1 MADDFIK
8 STLQANITSFSEK
21 FINQKSETLYKLNC
35 MSLYTNKKWAMEKLY
50 SDFENLHNALCQ
62 VISDPPE
69 LSGKTLFK
77 VTSFNELT
85 ERQNLLQEYLHECC
99 LRKDIISTDAFKD
112 FLDLEKQAPEL
123 LLNRPTLLSEF
134 NKLPLS
140 IQNFIYLED
149 DGIIFLACSDMD
161 MKSRIEAYITNTSLP
176 WESKTTTTHISVGG
190 FFVFKV
196 LYNPD
201 KGFKFEKV
209 YAKSFPEQTTCISW
223 NKISNTIHVGLDS
236 GRMVFY
242 KLNPDSNFSQ
252 FEQYIEFRPH
262 KSKVTGIMYD
272 ADTGYIY
279 SVSGDKKFYITEIAY
294 LSNPSEILE
303 GPCGFTGLYEDIDNH
318 RIFLTNE
325 LGMVLV
331 YLTENF
337 PPLLA
342 NSIQLSSE
350 APINNLEMSLLKSYI
365 FTAMSD
371 GQIIVLDINKPGK
384 EKLIKEISN
393 FGGKMKLTVVKY
405 YREQNQLI
413 TGDEN
418 GRIIVWNLKI
428 GKSIF
433 SWNAHEGPIT
443 QMAFLPQIKLIIS
456 AGKDKYFRTW
466 KLPEKW
472 QNDDIVKFEQSEIK
486 NISDTMAMLKLQKN
500 LSKPEE
506 YNSDED
512 SLNGWD
518 YNDEFDP

>member
-21 FINQKSETLYKLNC
+21 FINQKRETLYKLNC
-35 MSLYTNKKWAMEKLY
+35 ISLYTNKKWSMEKLY
-50 SDFENLHNALCQ
+50 SDFEYLSNALYQ

-69 LSGKTLFK
+69 LSGKSLFN

-85 ERQNLLQEYLHECC
+85 QRQHLLQEYLHECC
-99 LRKDIISTDAFKD
+99 LRKDIISTDAFRE
-112 FLDLEKQAPEL
+112 FLDLDKQAPEL
-123 LLNRPTLLSEF
+123 LLNRPKLLSEF

-161 MKSRIEAYITNTSLP
+161 MKSRIEAYITNTNLP
-176 WESKTTTTHISVGG
+176 WESKTKTHISVGA

-201 KGFKFEKV
+201 KGFKFEKI
-209 YAKSFPEQTTCISW
+209 YAKSFPEQTGCISW
-223 NKISNTIHVGLDS
+223 NRKSNTIHIGLDS
-236 GRMVFY
+236 GKIVFY
-242 KLNPDSNFSQ
+242 KLNPDSNFKQ
-252 FEQYIEFRPH
+252 FEPYIEFKPH
-262 KSKVTGIMYD
+262 KDKVSGIMYD
-272 ADTGYIY
+272 DETGYIY
-279 SVSGDKKFYITEIAY
+279 SVSYDKKFIITEVSY
-294 LSNPSEILE
+294 LNNPSEILE
-303 GPCGFTGLYEDIDNH
+303 GPCGFTGLYEDKENH
-318 RIFLTNE
+318 RIFLTTE
-325 LGMVLV
+325 LGIILV
-331 YLTENF
+331 YLTQNF
-337 PPLLA
+337 PPLLV
-342 NSIQLSSE
+342 NNIQLSSE
-350 APINNLEMSLLKSYI
+350 APITSLEISLLKSYI
-365 FTAMSD
+365 FTSLSN

-393 FGGKMKLTVVKY
+393 FGGNMKLTVVKY

-418 GRIIVWNLKI
+418 GRIIIWNLKI

-443 QMAFLPQIKLIIS
+443 QIVFLPQIKLIIS
-456 AGKDKYFRTW
+456 SGKDKYFRTW
-466 KLPEKW
+466 RLPDKW
-472 QNDDIVKFEQSEIK
+472 QNEDFVKFEQSEIK
-486 NISDTMAMLKLQKN
+486 NISDTIAMIKLQQS
-500 LSKPEE
+500 LAKPED

>member
-8 STLQANITSFSEK
+8 SILQANITSFSEK
-21 FINQKSETLYKLNC
+21 FINQKRETLYLLNC
-35 MSLYTNKKWAMEKLY
+35 LSLYTNKKWSMEKLY

-62 VISDPPE
+62 VISDPPQ
-69 LSGKTLFK
+69 LTGKSLFK

-85 ERQNLLQEYLHECC
+85 SRQYLLQEYLHECC

-112 FLDLEKQAPEL
+112 FLNLDKQAPEL

-149 DGIIFLACSDMD
+149 DGVIFLACSDMD
-161 MKSRIEAYITNTSLP
+161 LKSRIEAYITNTNLP
-176 WESKTTTTHISVGG
+176 WESKSKTHLSVGA

-196 LYNPD
+196 LFNPE
-201 KGFKFEKV
+201 KGFKFEKI
-209 YAKSFPEQTTCISW
+209 YAKSFTEQTGCISW
-223 NKISNTIHVGLDS
+223 NKASNTVHIGLDS
-236 GRMVFY
+236 GKMVFY
-242 KLNPDSNFSQ
+242 KLNPDSNFTQ
-252 FEQYIEFRPH
+252 YEQYIEFKPH
-262 KSKVTGIMYD
+262 KDRVTGIMYD

-279 SVSGDKKFYITEIAY
+279 SVSSDKKFIITEIGY
-294 LSNPSEILE
+294 LNNPSEILE
-303 GPCGFTGLYEDIDNH
+303 GPCGFTGLYEDAQNH

-325 LGMVLV
+325 LGMFFV
-331 YLTENF
+331 YLTQNF
-337 PPLLA
+337 PPLLV
-342 NSIQLSSE
+342 NSLQLSSE
-350 APINNLEMSLLKSYI
+350 SPINNLDISLLKSYI
-365 FTAMSD
+365 FAACSD

-393 FGGKMKLTVVKY
+393 FGGNMKLNVVKY

-418 GRIIVWNLKI
+418 GRIIIWNLKI

-443 QMAFLPQIKLIIS
+443 QMIFMPQIKLIIS

-466 KLPEKW
+466 RLPEKW
-472 QNDDIVKFEQSEIK
+472 QNDDIIKFEQTEIK

-500 LSKPEE
+500 LTKSED

-518 YNDEFDP
+518 YNDEYDP

>member
-1 MADDFIK
+1 MADDYIK
-8 STLQANITSFSEK
+8 SILQANISSFTEK
-21 FINQKSETLYKLNC
+21 FINQKRETLYKLNC
-35 MSLYTNKKWAMEKLY
+35 MSLYTNKKWSMEKLY
-50 SDFENLHNALCQ
+50 SDFEDLYNALSQ

-69 LSGKTLFK
+69 LTGKSVFN
-77 VTSFNELT
+77 VTSFNALT

-149 DGIIFLACSDMD
+149 DGIIFLTCSDMEV
-161 MKSRIEAYITNTSLP
+161 KSRIEAYITNTNLP
-176 WESKTTTTHISVGG
+176 WESKSEIHISVGG

-209 YAKSFPEQTTCISW
+209 YAKSFPEQTGCISW
-223 NKISNTIHVGLDS
+223 NRSSNTIHVGLDN
-236 GRMVFY
+236 GKIVFY
-242 KLNPDSNFSQ
+242 KLNPDSNFTQ
-252 FEQYIEFRPH
+252 YEPYIEFKPH

-272 ADTGYIY
+272 AETGSIY
-279 SVSGDKKFYITEIAY
+279 SVSEDYRFNVTEIGN
-294 LSNPSEILE
+294 LKNQNEILE
-303 GPCGFTGLYEDIDNH
+303 GPCGFTGLYEDMDNH
-318 RIFLTNE
+318 RIFLTDQM
-325 LGMVLV
+325 GMIFV
-331 YLTENF
+331 YLTQEN
-337 PPLLA
+337 PPLLV

-350 APINNLEMSLLKSYI
+350 APIKNLDIYLLKSYI
-365 FTAMSD
+365 FAALSN

-393 FGGKMKLTVVKY
+393 FGGNMKLTVVKY

-418 GRIIVWNLKI
+418 GRIIVWNLKF

-443 QMAFLPQIKLIIS
+443 QMVFLPQIKLIIS

-466 KLPEKW
+466 RLPDQW
-472 QNDDIVKFEQSEIK
+472 QNDDVVKFEQTEIK
-486 NISDTMAMLKLQKN
+486 NISDTMSMLKLQKS
-500 LSKPEE
+500 LSKPED

-518 YNDEFDP
+518 YNDEYDP

>member
-8 STLQANITSFSEK
+8 SMLQANISSFTEK
-21 FINQKSETLYKLNC
+21 FINQKRETLYKLNC
-35 MSLYTNKKWAMEKLY
+35 MSLYTNKRWSMEKLY
-50 SDFENLHNALCQ
+50 SDFEYLQNSLCQ
-62 VISDPPE
+62 VISDPPQ
-69 LSGKTLFK
+69 LSGQSLFN

-85 ERQNLLQEYLHECC
+85 ARQHLLQKYLHECC
-99 LRKDIISTDAFKD
+99 LRKDIISTDAFRD
-112 FLDLEKQAPEL
+112 FLDLDKQAPEL
-123 LLNRPTLLSEF
+123 LLNRPKLLSEF

-149 DGIIFLACSDMD
+149 DGIIFLSGSDMD
-161 MKSRIEAYITNTSLP
+161 IKSRIEAYITNTNLP
-176 WESKTTTTHISVGG
+176 WESKSNTHISVGA

-201 KGFKFEKV
+201 KGFKFEKI
-209 YAKSFPEQTTCISW
+209 YAKSFPEQTGCLSW
-223 NKISNTIHVGLDS
+223 NKASNTIHIGLDS
-236 GRMVFY
+236 GKIVFY
-242 KLNPDSNFSQ
+242 KMNPDSNFTQ
-252 FEQYIEFRPH
+252 FEQYIEFKPH
-262 KSKVTGIMYD
+262 KDRVTGIMYD
-272 ADTGYIY
+272 GDTGYIY
-279 SVSGDKKFYITEIAY
+279 SVSLDKKLYITEVGY

-303 GPCGFTGLYEDIDNH
+303 GPCGFTGLYEDVENH

-325 LGMVLV
+325 MGMIFV
-331 YLTENF
+331 YLTQNF
-337 PPLLA
+337 PPLLI
-342 NSIQLSSE
+342 NNIQLSSE
-350 APINNLEMSLLKSYI
+350 APIRYLEMSLLKSYI
-365 FTAMSD
+365 FTASSD
-371 GQIIVLDINKPGK
+371 GQIIICDLNKPGK

-393 FGGKMKLTVVKY
+393 FGGSMSLTVVKY

-418 GRIIVWNLKI
+418 GRIIIWNLKI

-443 QMAFLPQIKLIIS
+443 QIVFLPQIKLIIS
-456 AGKDKYFRTW
+456 SGKDKYFRTW
-466 KLPEKW
+466 RLPEKW
-472 QNDDIVKFEQSEIK
+472 QNDDVVKFEQTEIK
-486 NISDTMAMLKLQKN
+486 NISDTMAMLKLQKS

>member
-1 MADDFIK
+1 MADDYIK
-8 STLQANITSFSEK
+8 SILQASIPSFTEK
-21 FINQKSETLYKLNC
+21 TINQKRETLYKLNC
-35 MSLYTNKKWAMEKLY
+35 MSLYTNKKWSMEKLY
-50 SDFENLHNALCQ
+50 SDFEDLYNALSQ

-69 LSGKTLFK
+69 LSGKSVFN
-77 VTSFNELT
+77 VTSYNGLT
-85 ERQNLLQEYLHECC
+85 ERQYLLQEYLHECC

-161 MKSRIEAYITNTSLP
+161 MKSRIEAYITNTNLP
-176 WESKTTTTHISVGG
+176 WESKTNTHISVGA
-190 FFVFKV
+190 FFVFRV
-196 LYNPD
+196 LYNPE

-209 YAKSFPEQTTCISW
+209 YAKSFPEQTGCISW
-223 NKISNTIHVGLDS
+223 NRKSNTIHIGLDN
-236 GRMVFY
+236 GKIVFY

-252 FEQYIEFRPH
+252 YEQYIEFKAH
-262 KSKVTGIMYD
+262 KNRVTGIIYD
-272 ADTGYIY
+272 SETGYIY
-279 SVSGDKKFYITEIAY
+279 SVSEDNYFFITEIGN
-294 LSNPSEILE
+294 LKNQNEILE
-303 GPCGFTGLYEDIDNH
+303 GPCGFTGLYEDSDNH

-325 LGMVLV
+325 MGMVFV
-331 YLTENF
+331 YLTQEY
-337 PPLLA
+337 PPLLV

-350 APINNLEMSLLKSYI
+350 APIKNLDINLLKSYI
-365 FTAMSD
+365 FTALSN

-393 FGGKMKLTVVKY
+393 FGGNMKLTVVKY

-443 QMAFLPQIKLIIS
+443 QMVFLPQIKLIIS
-456 AGKDKYFRTW
+456 SGKDKYFRTW

-472 QNDDIVKFEQSEIK
+472 QNDDVIKFEQTEIK
-486 NISDTMAMLKLQKN
+486 NISDTMSMLKLQKN

-518 YNDEFDP
+518 YNDEYDP

>member
-8 STLQANITSFSEK
+8 STLQANITSFTEK
-21 FINQKSETLYKLNC
+21 FINQKRETLYKLNC

-62 VISDPPE
+62 VISEPPE
-69 LSGKTLFK
+69 LSGKSVFN

-85 ERQNLLQEYLHECC
+85 ERQKLLQQYLHECC
-99 LRKDIISTDAFKD
+99 LRKDIISTDAFKE
-112 FLDLEKQAPEL
+112 FLDLDKQAPEL
-123 LLNRPTLLSEF
+123 LLNRPSLLSEF
-134 NKLPLS
+134 NQLPLS

-161 MKSRIEAYITNTSLP
+161 MKSRIEAYITNTNLP
-176 WESKTTTTHISVGG
+176 WESKTNTHISVGA

-209 YAKSFPEQTTCISW
+209 YAKSFPEQTSCISW
-223 NKISNTIHVGLDS
+223 NRISNTIHIGLDS
-236 GRMVFY
+236 GKMIFY
-242 KLNPDSNFSQ
+242 KLNPDSNFTQ
-252 FEQYIEFRPH
+252 FEQYIEFKPH
-262 KSKVTGIMYD
+262 KDKVTGIMYD

-279 SVSGDKKFYITEIAY
+279 SVSADKRFYITEIAY
-294 LSNPSEILE
+294 LSNPSEILD

-318 RIFLTNE
+318 RIFLTND
-325 LGMVLV
+325 LGMVFV
-331 YLTENF
+331 YLTQNF
-337 PPLLA
+337 PPLLV

-350 APINNLEMSLLKSYI
+350 VPINYLEMSLLKSYI
-365 FTAMSD
+365 FTACSD

-393 FGGKMKLTVVKY
+393 FGGNMKLTVVKY

-443 QMAFLPQIKLIIS
+443 QMVFLPQIKLIIS
-456 AGKDKYFRTW
+456 SGKDKYFRTW
-466 KLPEKW
+466 RLPEKW
-472 QNDDIVKFEQSEIK
+472 QNEDIIKFEQTEIK

>member
-8 STLQANITSFSEK
+8 SILQANIASFTEK
-21 FINQKSETLYKLNC
+21 FINQKRETLFKLNC
-35 MSLYTNKKWAMEKLY
+35 MSLYTNKKWSMEKLY
-50 SDFENLHNALCQ
+50 SDFENLSLALSQ

-69 LSGKTLFK
+69 LSGKSLFQ
-77 VTSFNELT
+77 VTSFNGLT
-85 ERQNLLQEYLHECC
+85 ERQYLLQEYLHECC
-99 LRKDIISTDAFKD
+99 LRKDIISTDAFSE

-140 IQNFIYLED
+140 IQDFIYLED
-149 DGIIFLACSDMD
+149 DGIIFLACSDMEL
-161 MKSRIEAYITNTSLP
+161 KSRIEAYITNTNLP
-176 WESKTTTTHISVGG
+176 WESKEQTHISVGA
-190 FFVFKV
+190 FFAFKV

-201 KGFKFEKV
+201 KGFKFEKL
-209 YAKSFPEQTTCISW
+209 YAKSFQEQTGCISW
-223 NKISNTIHVGLDS
+223 NKTSNTIHIGLDS
-236 GRMVFY
+236 GKMVFF
-242 KLNPDSNFSQ
+242 KLNPDSNFTQ
-252 FEQYIEFRPH
+252 YEQYIEFKPH
-262 KSKVTGIMYD
+262 KDRVTGIMYD
-272 ADTGYIY
+272 AGTGYIY
-279 SVSGDKKFYITEIAY
+279 SVGADKKFYITEIGY
-294 LSNPSEILE
+294 LNNPSEILD
-303 GPCGFTGLYEDIDNH
+303 GPCGFTGLYEDMENQ
-318 RIFLTNE
+318 RVFLTNE

-331 YLTENF
+331 YLTQSF
-337 PPLLA
+337 PPLLV

-350 APINNLEMSLLKSYI
+350 APIKSLDMSLLKSYI
-365 FTAMSD
+365 FTACD
-371 GQIIVLDINKPGK
+371 NGQIIVLDINKPGK

-393 FGGKMKLTVVKY
+393 FGGNMRLTVVKY

-418 GRIIVWNLKI
+418 GRIIIWNLKI

-443 QMAFLPQIKLIIS
+443 QMVFMPQIKLIIS

-466 KLPEKW
+466 RLPEKW
-472 QNDDIVKFEQSEIK
+472 QNDDVVKFEQSELK
-486 NISDTMAMLKLQKN
+486 NISDMKAMLKLQKN

>member
-8 STLQANITSFSEK
+8 STLQANIPSFTEK
-21 FINQKSETLYKLNC
+21 FINQKRETLYKLNC
-35 MSLYTNKKWAMEKLY
+35 MSLYTNKKWSMEKLY
-50 SDFENLHNALCQ
+50 SDFENLNNALYQ

-69 LSGKTLFK
+69 LSGKSLFK
-77 VTSFNELT
+77 VTSFNGLT
-85 ERQNLLQEYLHECC
+85 ERQYLLQEYLHECC
-99 LRKDIISTDAFKD
+99 LRKDIISTDAFRE
-112 FLDLEKQAPEL
+112 FLDLDKQAPEL

-149 DGIIFLACSDMD
+149 DGIIFLVCSDMD
-161 MKSRIEAYITNTSLP
+161 IKSRIEAYITNTNLP
-176 WESKTTTTHISVGG
+176 WESKAKTHLSVGA

-196 LYNPD
+196 LFNPD
-201 KGFKFEKV
+201 KGFKFEKI
-209 YAKSFPEQTTCISW
+209 YAKSFPEQTGCISW
-223 NKISNTIHVGLDS
+223 NRASNTIHIGLDS
-236 GRMVFY
+236 GKIVFY
-242 KLNPDSNFSQ
+242 KLNPDSNFTQ
-252 FEQYIEFRPH
+252 YEQYIEFSPH
-262 KSKVTGIMYD
+262 KERVTGIMYD
-272 ADTGYIY
+272 SETGYIY
-279 SVSGDKKFYITEIAY
+279 SVSADKKFIITEIGY
-294 LSNPSEILE
+294 LNNNTEIVE
-303 GPCGFTGLYEDIDNH
+303 SPCGFNGLYEDAENH
-318 RIFLTNE
+318 RIFLTTE
-325 LGMVLV
+325 IGMILV
-331 YLTENF
+331 YLTQSF
-337 PPLLA
+337 PPLLV

-350 APINNLEMSLLKSYI
+350 APIKSLEISLLKSYI
-365 FTAMSD
+365 FTACSD

-393 FGGKMKLTVVKY
+393 FGGNMKLTVVKY

-418 GRIIVWNLKI
+418 GRIIIWNLKI

-443 QMAFLPQIKLIIS
+443 QMVFLPQIKIIIS

-466 KLPEKW
+466 RLPENW
-472 QNDDIVKFEQSEIK
+472 QNEDFLKFEQTEIK
-486 NISDTMAMLKLQKN
+486 NISDTMAMLKLQKS
-500 LSKPEE
+500 LSKPED